1 MISFKKSLAGK
12 IFIGFILL
20 VIILLVIT
28 FWSIRNFNQLSTSID
43 NIMEENYR
51 SIQAT
56 ENMIESIERQDSAVL
71 MLLGGQED
79 TAVESFR
86 SQEQEFFKW
95 FARAEDNI
103 TIEEEN
109 EIISRL
115 NDLYMQYLDKI
126 DQLRAMDIVER
137 QEFYNTE
144 YFETFQQSKETIRE
158 LRSVNQETMVA
169 AQQQANARAG
179 QARYSTILIS
189 ALGIIMAAI
198 SSYILSRRILSPIN
212 QLKEGINRVAARNFN
227 QKLPV
232 NSRDEI
238 GELTEEFNKMIDKLQ
253 EYENLNVRKLKAEK
267 EKSEAIVNH
276 ISSPLLVTD
285 DENRLILYNQD
296 SQDLFDLRPEDL
308 DNHILEI
315 INNQELFDLITREPE
330 YKNEEEA
337 PVLELAESDERR
349 YYRIVSNQVKTDED
363 EKQFTVTL
371 LEDIT
376 RLKEIDR
383 MKSNFISTVSH
394 EFRTPLTSI
403 TMALS
408 MLAAE
413 DVGEL
418 NEEQRELVESSKE
431 DCERLTNLVED
442 LLDLSRM
449 ESNEI
454 KLDLRDVNL
463 RTLTEKTM
471 EQFTQQAED
480 KGVELYKDNIPSE
493 LNVEVDPNK
502 ISWVLSNLIGNSLRY
517 TGSGDKIRLS
527 ARQHGAMTY
536 IEVYDTGKGIKQENL
551 KRIFDKFFRS
561 EENISD
567 SGSGLGLAI
576 AKEIV
581 QAHQGRIWAESEKGS
596 WTKFTFSIPAS
607 SERNRERKDGNDEKN
622 SAD

>member
-1 MISFKKSLAGK
+1 MLSFKKSLAGK

-109 EIISRL
+109 DIISRL
-115 NDLYMQYLDKI
+115 NELYMQYLDKI
-126 DQLRAMDIVER
+126 DQLRTIDTGVR

-144 YFETFQQSKETIRE
+144 YFEVFQANKETIRE
-158 LRSVNQETMVA
+158 LRSVNQDTMVA
-169 AQQQANARAG
+169 AQRQANTRAG

-189 ALGIIMAAI
+189 VLGIILAAI

-232 NSRDEI
+232 NSKDEI

-253 EYENLNVRKLKAEK
+253 EYENMNVRKLKEEK

-285 DENRLILYNQD
+285 NENRLILYNQD
-296 SQDLFDLRPEDL
+296 SQDLFNLRPEHL

-315 INNQELFDLITREPE
+315 INNQELFDLITQDAE
-330 YKNEEEA
+330 YQNDEEA
-337 PVLELAESDERR
+337 PVLELSKNDDRK
-349 YYRIVSNQVKTDED
+349 YYRIVSNQVKSDEG
-363 EKQFTVTL
+363 ETKFTVT
-371 LEDIT
+371 IT
-376 RLKEIDR
+376 YL
-383 MKSNFISTVSH
+383 
-394 EFRTPLTSI
+394 
-403 TMALS
+403 
-408 MLAAE
+408 
-413 DVGEL
+413 
-418 NEEQRELVESSKE
+418 
-431 DCERLTNLVED
+431 
-442 LLDLSRM
+442 
-449 ESNEI
+449 
-454 KLDLRDVNL
+454 
-463 RTLTEKTM
+463 
-471 EQFTQQAED
+471 
-480 KGVELYKDNIPSE
+480 
-493 LNVEVDPNK
+493 
-502 ISWVLSNLIGNSLRY
+502 
-517 TGSGDKIRLS
+517 
-527 ARQHGAMTY
+527 
-536 IEVYDTGKGIKQENL
+536 
-551 KRIFDKFFRS
+551 
-561 EENISD
+561 
-567 SGSGLGLAI
+567 
-576 AKEIV
+576 
-581 QAHQGRIWAESEKGS
+581 
-596 WTKFTFSIPAS
+596 
-607 SERNRERKDGNDEKN
+607 
-622 SAD
+622 

>member
-71 MLLGGQED
+71 MLLSGQED
-79 TAVESFR
+79 TAIESFR

-103 TIEEEN
+103 TIEEETAIISNLN
-109 EIISRL
+109 EI
-115 NDLYMQYLDKI
+115 YMQYLDEI
-126 DQLRAMDIVER
+126 DRLRNLDDEAR

-144 YFETFQQSKETIRE
+144 YFETFQQAKEIIRE
-158 LRSVNQETMVA
+158 LRSVNQETMVE
-169 AQQQANARAG
+169 AQQQANIRAD
-179 QARYSTILIS
+179 QARYSTLLIS
-189 ALGIIMAAI
+189 ILGVILAAI
-198 SSYILSRRILSPIN
+198 SSYILSRKIISPIN
-212 QLKEGINRVAARNFN
+212 QLREGINRVAARNFN

-232 NSRDEI
+232 SSQDEI
-238 GELTEEFNKMIDKLQ
+238 GELTGEFNKMIDKLQ
-253 EYENLNVRKLKAEK
+253 EYENLNIRKLKAEK

-285 DENRLILYNQD
+285 EENRLILYNQD
-296 SQDLFDLRPEDL
+296 SQNLFDLHPQHL
-308 DNHILEI
+308 DNHILET
-315 INNQELFDLITREPE
+315 INNQELFDTISQDNNTKGED
-330 YKNEEEA
+330 EA
-337 PVLELAESDERR
+337 PILEFLDEGDKKYFRV
-349 YYRIVSNQVKTDED
+349 VSNKVKDE
-363 EKQFTVTL
+363 EGRTKFTVTL

-403 TMALS
+403 TMALN
-408 MLAAE
+408 MLDAE
-413 DVGEL
+413 DLGKL
-418 NEEQRELVESSKE
+418 NEEQQELVESSQE

-449 ESNEI
+449 ESNQIE
-454 KLDLRDVNL
+454 LDLRPVNMQNL
-463 RTLTEKTM
+463 AEKTL
-471 EQFTQQAED
+471 EQFSSQAEE
-480 KGVELYKDNIPSE
+480 KGVDLYIEEIPQELK
-493 LNVEVDPNK
+493 VEVDPNK

-517 TGSGDKIRLS
+517 TQAEDEIKIS
-527 ARQHGAMTY
+527 ARKHGAMTY
-536 IEVYDTGKGIKQENL
+536 VEVYDTGAGIKKENL
-551 KRIFDKFFRS
+551 NKIFDKFFRS
-561 EENISD
+561 EENISN

-576 AKEIV
+576 AREIV
-581 QAHQGRIWAESEKGS
+581 NAHQGRIWAESEKGR

-607 SERNRERKDGNDEKN
+607 VGHEGVGKDEGNEKN